1 MEEQNVTMNE
11 KTILRIGS
19 TENQNIKALQ
29 YRLKALGY
37 YKGSIDGKYG
47 PVTRAAVIAYQKA
60 KKLVQDGVAAK
71 ITLRNLGLLYA
82 TSTSNTTKTT
92 TKTDTSQIYSVTS
105 YKYEKQD
112 TDYTC
117 GPSSSVMALS
127 ELGIQTTEATMTALE
142 ETTKN
147 GTGHAT
153 LMSGI
158 RKAGSKAGIT
168 LLVSEAKFIDVGW
181 QKLAEWIQDPKIGV
195 ICHGICAG
203 WKYYTQYK
211 RGHYVFPISINLT
224 KKTITI
230 ADPTKGVIIY
240 TLDEFKKG
248 LDLLSQPSLIVIRK

>member
-1 MEEQNVTMNE
+1 MINE
-11 KTILRIGS
+11 KTILRVGS
-19 TENQNIKALQ
+19 KGLDVKALQ
-29 YRLKALGY
+29 LRLQSLGF
-37 YKGSIDGKYG
+37 YKGKIDGSFG
-47 PVTRAAVIAYQKA
+47 PVTRAAVIAYQKS
-60 KKLVQDGVAAK
+60 KKLVQDGIVGP
-71 ITLRNLGLLYA
+71 ITLRSLGLLNS
-82 TSTSNTTKTT
+82 TSTSNTIKTT
-92 TKTDTSQIYSVTS
+92 SSTTNSQIYSVPS

-158 RKAGSKAGIT
+158 RKAGSKVGIT

-181 QKLAEWIQDPKIGV
+181 QKLAEWIQDPKISV
-195 ICHGICAG
+195 IAHGICAG

-211 RGHYVFPISINLT
+211 GGHYVFPISISLT

-230 ADPTKGVIIY
+230 ADPTKGVITY
-240 TLDEFKKG
+240 TLNEFKKG
-248 LDLLSQPSLIVIRK
+248 LDLLSQPSLIVIRR